1 MPVVAANASGI
12 IEVVED
18 GVGGILSPPGDTAA
32 MAEATA
38 ALLTDVPRRRAM
50 GHAAARHAARYEW
63 AASGELM
70 LSRYHSHAAPV
81 PPRAGVG
88 GRGRGGGAAGGGD
101 GCGDGDDASE
111 GACAARPP
119 PPLWERLHPRW
130 LAGSRPRTCR
140 DNRTP
145 GW

>member
-18 GVGGILSPPGDTAA
+18 GVGGILSPPGDTTA

-38 ALLTDVPRRRAM
+38 ALLTDAPRRRAM
-50 GHAAARHAARYEW
+50 GHAAARHATRYEW

-88 GRGRGGGAAGGGD
+88 ARGRGGDDGGGAAAA
-101 GCGDGDDASE
+101 GDDDDHASE

-130 LAGSRPRTCR
+130 VAGSRPTCKG
-140 DNRTP
+140 NRTP